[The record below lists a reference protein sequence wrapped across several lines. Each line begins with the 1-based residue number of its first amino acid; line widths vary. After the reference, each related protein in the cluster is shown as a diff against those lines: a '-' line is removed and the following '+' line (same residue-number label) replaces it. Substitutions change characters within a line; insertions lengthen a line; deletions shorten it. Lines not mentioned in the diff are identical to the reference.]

1 MNFLKEVKKMSE
13 IWTTETVEKTTI
25 VFSDGETVEREG
37 SITARDLMEI
47 VQSHGLRKFR
57 VYDEN
62 RNPLGRADF
71 PRNGTIKVEEYNE
84 AKC

>member
-1 MNFLKEVKKMSE
+1 MDE
-13 IWTTETVEKTTI
+13 IWTTETIEKTTV
-25 VFSDGETVEREG
+25 VFSDGTVVEREG

-47 VQSHGLRKFR
+47 VQDHGLRKFR

-62 RNPLGRADF
+62 GNALGRVDF